1 MNKNEGMKKQKMAVC
16 GSGRKGYV
24 LLMRKERIYMYLCL
38 MDTFWHGVSD
48 YYRMGKGYGMFGF
61 LLGTPNLCLYSNIEY
76 NFCLVF

>member
-1 MNKNEGMKKQKMAVC
+1 
-16 GSGRKGYV
+16 
-24 LLMRKERIYMYLCL
+24 MYLCL